1 MSEQQNVS
9 PLHDLDQLASTF
21 LDLADKIAQLTA
33 QQDHIKDQLRD
44 LGVGK
49 HSSPSGIPITIQ
61 APSRFLNTSRAWAML
76 TPAQQ
81 ALCMSP
87 DYKKARA
94 QLPPVLLEQCMDP
107 GNGNPV
113 VKVG

>member
-1 MSEQQNVS
+1 MSEQPVT
-9 PLHDLDQLASTF
+9 PLRDLDQLATTF
-21 LDLADKIAQLTA
+21 LELADKIAQLTA

-44 LGVGK
+44 LGIGK
-49 HSSPSGIPITIQ
+49 HLSPAGIPITIQ

-76 TPAQQ
+76 TDEQKA
-81 ALCMSP
+81 ACMSP

-94 QLPPVLLEQCMDP
+94 QLPAVLLEQCMDP

>member
-1 MSEQQNVS
+1 MSEQPVT

-21 LDLADKIAQLTA
+21 IELADKIAQLQA

-61 APSRFLNTSRAWAML
+61 APARYLNTERAWGML
-76 TPAQQ
+76 TRQQ
-81 ALCMSP
+81 QNACMSP

-94 QLPPVLLEQCMDP
+94 QLPPVLLEQCMDEGTGKP
-107 GNGNPV
+107 I